1 MPFFLNRLTFFKHK
15 KVCSELS
22 IQTRIIRKLITSN
35 SLLGKVSFNLS
46 DIGEGIREVVI
57 KEWFIK
63 IGDKVSQF
71 DNICEVQSDKASVTI
86 TSRYDGTI
94 TKLHYDIDEVAL
106 VGKPLIDLETDDNTT
121 EDPIKTDNISAKL
134 ETINEDV
141 TVNKNNISN
150 SYEKV
155 LCIPLVRQLAKEHK
169 IDLTKVKGTGKDGRI
184 IKEDVLKYLEVPKS
198 KELENASVQT
208 IDNVVPL
215 KGFTK
220 AMFKTMTEALKIPHF
235 VYSDEIKVTTLSKLR
250 KELKLQEVKLTF
262 LPFFVK
268 AASNA
273 LQRYPLVNS
282 SLDENCE
289 NIIYHKDNN
298 IGIAM
303 DTKEGL
309 AVPVIKNV
317 ESKTVLEI
325 AIELNRLITN
335 GKNGIFSP
343 NDLSGATF
351 SISNIGIVGGTYTK
365 PVILPPQVA
374 IIALGIVQVLPRY
387 DSSGNIKPEE
397 IINVSGSADHR
408 IIDGVTMAN
417 FIKTIKKQ
425 IENPNLL
432 FLNL

>member
-141 TVNKNNISN
+141 TVNKNNISD
-150 SYEKV
+150 SSEKV

-169 IDLTKVKGTGKDGRI
+169 IDLT
-184 IKEDVLKYLEVPKS
+184 KYLEVPKS